1 MAETNAYSVYI
12 MSNQRRTVLY
22 IGVTNDLERRVA
34 EHKSHMFKGFTDR
47 YNATDLVYFETCGR
61 IDDAIAREKQ
71 LKGWSRQ
78 KKEALV
84 ERLNPNWLDLSAS
97 PEPRPVVG
105 RFAPSPT
112 GRMHAGN
119 VFAAL
124 AAWLVAKSQGGR
136 IVLRIEDLDADRS
149 KPRFVDAV
157 QRDFEAL
164 GLTWDEGPY
173 FQHDREEAYRA
184 AFESLAGRGLVY
196 PCFCTR
202 ADLHAASAPHR
213 GEKPVYPGT
222 CRNLTDGDR
231 AARTQSR
238 TPAQRL
244 LVPDERFAFVDQ
256 VQGRYEQN
264 LASDCGDFLVQ
275 RSDGAF
281 AYQLAVVVD
290 DAAQGVSSV
299 VRGVDL
305 LCSTPQQLYLQE
317 LLGLPHPTYAHIPLL
332 VAERDRR
339 LSKRDRDAALDELLA
354 RFKTPEAVIGHI
366 AGITGLAPT
375 CDPATPEQLLATF
388 DLAALPATFDDPVQ
402 VRWR

>member
-1 MAETNAYSVYI
+1 MAS
-12 MSNQRRTVLY
+12 
-22 IGVTNDLERRVA
+22 
-34 EHKSHMFKGFTDR
+34 
-47 YNATDLVYFETCGR
+47 
-61 IDDAIAREKQ
+61 
-71 LKGWSRQ
+71 
-78 KKEALV
+78 
-84 ERLNPNWLDLSAS
+84 SAGS
-97 PEPRPVVG
+97 PAQDPVVG

-124 AAWLVAKSQGGR
+124 TAWLVAKSQDGK
-136 IVLRIEDLDADRS
+136 IVLRIEDLDTERS
-149 KPRFVDAV
+149 KREYVDAV
-157 QRDFEAL
+157 QRDFESL

-173 FQHDREEAYRA
+173 FQHDRTEAYRA
-184 AFESLAGRGLVY
+184 AFDSLARRNLTY

-213 GEKPVYPGT
+213 GEKPVYAGT
-222 CRNLTDGDR
+222 CRNLTVEER
-231 AARTQSR
+231 AERTQER

-244 LVPDERFAFVDQ
+244 IVPDANRGFADL
-256 VQGRYEQN
+256 VQGPYEQN
-264 LASDCGDFLVQ
+264 LAHDCGDFLVQ

-290 DAAQGVSSV
+290 DAAQGVNSV

-317 LLGLPHPTYAHIPLL
+317 LLGLSHPTYAHIPLL
-332 VAERDRR
+332 VAEHDRR
-339 LSKRDRDAALDELLA
+339 LSKRDHDAALDALLE
-354 RFKTPEAVIGHI
+354 RFKTSAGIIGHI

-375 CDPATPEQLLATF
+375 CDPATPEDLLATF
-388 DLAALPATFDDPVQ
+388 DLEKLPAAFDDLVQ

>member
-1 MAETNAYSVYI
+1 MRECCFCEETDNGCRAA
-12 MSNQRRTVLY
+12 
-22 IGVTNDLERRVA
+22 G
-34 EHKSHMFKGFTDR
+34 
-47 YNATDLVYFETCGR
+47 
-61 IDDAIAREKQ
+61 
-71 LKGWSRQ
+71 
-78 KKEALV
+78 
-84 ERLNPNWLDLSAS
+84 
-97 PEPRPVVG
+97 PVVG

-124 AAWLVAKSQGGR
+124 TAWLVAKSQGGK
-136 IVLRIEDLDADRS
+136 IVLRIEDLDAERS
-149 KPRFVDAV
+149 KREYVDAV
-157 QRDFEAL
+157 QRDFESL

-173 FQHDREEAYRA
+173 FQHDRAEAYRA
-184 AFESLAGRGLVY
+184 AFDSLARRNLTY

-213 GEKPVYPGT
+213 GEKPVYAGT
-222 CRNLTDGDR
+222 CRNLTPTER
-231 AARTQSR
+231 AARAQER

-244 LVPDERFAFVDQ
+244 IVPHASKGFTDL
-256 VQGRYEQN
+256 VQGPYEQN
-264 LASDCGDFLVQ
+264 LVRDCGDFLVQ

-290 DAAQGVSSV
+290 DAAQGVNSV

-339 LSKRDRDAALDELLA
+339 LSKRDHDAALDALRE
-354 RFKTPEAVIGHI
+354 RFKTPAGIIGHI
-366 AGITGLAPT
+366 AGIAGIAPT
-375 CDPATPEQLLATF
+375 CDPATPEELLAAF
-388 DLAALPATFDDPVQ
+388 DLEKLPAAFDDLVQ

>member
-1 MAETNAYSVYI
+1 MKEKGLCEEADDVCRAAEASAGGATRSSAATRTV
-12 MSNQRRTVLY
+12 RRTV
-22 IGVTNDLERRVA
+22 
-34 EHKSHMFKGFTDR
+34 
-47 YNATDLVYFETCGR
+47 
-61 IDDAIAREKQ
+61 
-71 LKGWSRQ
+71 RQ
-78 KKEALV
+78 SE
-84 ERLNPNWLDLSAS
+84 DCLSMAS
-97 PEPRPVVG
+97 PAEASAQGPVVG

-124 AAWLVAKSQGGR
+124 TAWLVAKSQGGK
-136 IVLRIEDLDADRS
+136 IVLRIEDLDAERS
-149 KPRFVDAV
+149 KPEYIDAV
-157 QRDFEAL
+157 QRDLEAL

-173 FQHDREEAYRA
+173 FQHGRTEAYRA
-184 AFESLAGRGLVY
+184 AFDSLACRNLTY

-213 GEKPVYPGT
+213 GEKPVYAGA
-222 CRNLTDGDR
+222 CRRLTSAERKRR
-231 AARTQSR
+231 AQER

-244 LVPDERFAFVDQ
+244 VVPDANKGFADL
-256 VQGRYEQN
+256 VQGSYEQN
-264 LASDCGDFLVQ
+264 LAHDCGDFLVQ

-290 DAAQGVSSV
+290 DAAQGVNSV

-339 LSKRDRDAALDELLA
+339 LSKRDHDAALDALME
-354 RFKTPEAVIGHI
+354 RFKTPTGIIGHI

-375 CDPATPEQLLATF
+375 CDPATPEELLAAF
-388 DLAALPATFDDPVQ
+388 DLAELPSLFDDSVQ

>member
-1 MAETNAYSVYI
+1 MAETNVYSVYI
-12 MSNQRRTVLY
+12 MSNPRRTVLY
-22 IGVTNDLERRVA
+22 VGMTNDLERRVA
-34 EHKSHMFKGFTDR
+34 EHKSHAIKGFTDR
-47 YNATDLVYFETCGR
+47 HNATDLVYYETCGR

-71 LKGWSRQ
+71 LKGWTRR
-78 KKEALV
+78 KKEALI
-84 ERLNPNWLDLSAS
+84 ERINPDWRDLSAS
-97 PEPRPVVG
+97 PLKNPVVG

-136 IVLRIEDLDADRS
+136 IVLRIEDLDAERS
-149 KPRFVDAV
+149 KPQYVDAV

-173 FQHDREEAYRA
+173 FQHDRTEAYRD
-184 AFESLAGRGLVY
+184 AFDELREHGLVY

-222 CRNLTDGDR
+222 CRGLSDDERVRR
-231 AARTQSR
+231 AAER

-244 LVPDERFAFVDQ
+244 IVPDETVAFDDL

-264 LASDCGDFLVQ
+264 LARDCGDFLVQ

-290 DAAQGVSSV
+290 DAAQGVNSV

-305 LCSTPQQLYLQE
+305 LCSTPQQIHLQT
-317 LLGLPHPTYAHIPLL
+317 LLGLPHPVYAHIPLL

-339 LSKRDRDAALDELLA
+339 LSKRDHDAALDALLA
-354 RFKTPEAVIGHI
+354 RFKTPAGIIGQI
-366 AGITGLAPT
+366 AGITGLALT
-375 CDPATPEQLLATF
+375 CDPATPEELLAGF
-388 DLAALPATFDDPVQ
+388 DPAAFGTRIDDLVQ
-402 VRWR
+402 VAWR

>member
-1 MAETNAYSVYI
+1 MTEANVYSVYI
-12 MSNQRRTVLY
+12 MSNPRRTVLY
-22 IGVTNDLERRVA
+22 VGVTNDLERRVA
-34 EHKSHMFKGFTDR
+34 EHKSHAFKGFTDR
-47 YNATDLVYFETCGR
+47 YNATDLVYCETCGR

-71 LKGWSRQ
+71 LKGWTRR
-78 KKEALV
+78 KKEALI
-84 ERLNPNWLDLSAS
+84 ERINPDWRDLSAS
-97 PEPRPVVG
+97 PLKKPVVG

-136 IVLRIEDLDADRS
+136 IVLRIEDLDAERS
-149 KPRFVDAV
+149 KPQYVDAV

-173 FQHDREEAYRA
+173 FQHDRTEAYRA
-184 AFESLAGRGLVY
+184 AFDELRERGLVY

-222 CRNLTDGDR
+222 CRSLSDGERALR
-231 AARTQSR
+231 AAQR

-244 LVPDERFAFVDQ
+244 IVPDAAVAFDDL
-256 VQGRYEQN
+256 VQGRYAQN
-264 LASDCGDFLVQ
+264 LATDCGDFLVQ

-290 DAAQGVSSV
+290 DAAQGVNSV

-305 LCSTPQQLYLQE
+305 LCSTPQQIHLQT
-317 LLGLPHPTYAHIPLL
+317 LLGLPHPVYAHIPLL

-339 LSKRDRDAALDELLA
+339 LSKRDRDAALDALLA
-354 RFKTPEAVIGHI
+354 RFKTPAGVVGHI

-375 CDPATPEQLLATF
+375 CDPATPEELLAGF
-388 DLAALPATFDDPVQ
+388 DAATFGARFDDLVQ
-402 VRWR
+402 VTWR